1 MCFFKGNQV
10 KTFIR
15 RSDQSHG
22 LNFVLKDINP
32 DFLKK
37 VFKLENVPDY
47 LESENGDIFSF
58 PIDSSK
64 FVHMDSYVVVVP
76 GTTPIISTKS

>member
-1 MCFFKGNQV
+1 MDTRQV
-10 KTFIR
+10 ETNIR
-15 RSDQSHG
+15 RSDQPNG
-22 LNFVLKDINP
+22 LIFSQKDINP

-58 PIDSSK
+58 PIDSSE
-64 FVHMDSYVVVVP
+64 FAHMDSYVVVVP

>member
-1 MCFFKGNQV
+1 M
-10 KTFIR
+10 KTNIR
-15 RSDQSHG
+15 RSDQHTG
-22 LNFVLKDINP
+22 LNFFLEDINP

-37 VFKLENVPDY
+37 VFQLQNPPDY
-47 LESENGDIFSF
+47 LESENGDIFFF

-76 GTTPIISTKS
+76 GTTPEITAKS